1 MQHEKAVNIKKALQ
15 YNCQY
20 HCIIATGDGSKR
32 STKKSDLLPVIWD
45 KMINENITII
55 PANIHAGKGVL
66 KMS

>member
-1 MQHEKAVNIKKALQ
+1 MQHEKAVNIEKALQ